1 MDAANGYFSDAPE
14 GEAEPT
20 TPEAP
25 KDEAKTALIPLDF
38 FQGKELT
45 PGSTC
50 EIRVEQVMDDQ
61 VSVSYVESES
71 PEEEGAEME
80 TTEPSTPPA
89 SEDMFS

>member
-20 TPEAP
+20 TPEEP
-25 KDEAKTALIPLDF
+25 KDEAKTALIPIDF

-50 EIRVEQVMDDQ
+50 EIKVEQVMDDQ
-61 VSVSYVESES
+61 VSVSYVAHEST
-71 PEEEGAEME
+71 EEESMEAEIPSAPME
-80 TTEPSTPPA
+80 SD
-89 SEDMFS
+89 DMMA

>member
-20 TPEAP
+20 VAEKP
-25 KDEAKTALIPLDF
+25 KDEAKTALIPIDF

-50 EIRVEQVMDDQ
+50 EIKVEQVMDDQ
-61 VSVSYVESES
+61 VSVSYLESES
-71 PEEEGAEME
+71 PESEEMETE